1 MEVQYLPQNKRSETS
16 GKYRSMSALYKY
28 YEVGRKMAICVGS
41 AHYFNKSETLVLVA
55 FKGKSQVATIEIS
68 LSDYSILQCRGYAN
82 GSCERRSPHRTP
94 IEIKTM

>member
-1 MEVQYLPQNKRSETS
+1 MTDGEINLHTLDSIDQ
-16 GKYRSMSALYKY
+16 Y

-55 FKGKSQVATIEIS
+55 FKSKSQVATIEIS

-82 GSCERRSPHRTP
+82 GSCGYSKQIADIISNNTALIEERKRA
-94 IEIKTM
+94 